1 MQFSNDGKL
10 SMACPSC
17 GIIRKIDIPEQFQNW
32 PDAANQLWMS
42 VAKTAKCTSCEKSK
56 PSSYSENIQRAEKE
70 ARLSEWNA
78 FCPPMYRK
86 TDVSHP
92 GLNTQAFRIVMSH
105 DFSDSSLLVIEGSKR
120 NGKSRAA
127 FFKVKEDYLRGK
139 TVDLVQGCNFRSYVK
154 ELSNLSADDKQAK
167 VKQPY
172 FLLLDDIQDSLIASS
187 NSDWLLFELNTIL
200 KIRQTF
206 ERKTIAVMK
215 SPPSKT
221 SAEIK
226 SNYQKIREFLDQYA
240 DLTIDFDS

>member
-1 MQFSNDGKL
+1 M
-10 SMACPSC
+10 
-17 GIIRKIDIPEQFQNW
+17 I
-32 PDAANQLWMS
+32 
-42 VAKTAKCTSCEKSK
+42 
-56 PSSYSENIQRAEKE
+56 
-70 ARLSEWNA
+70 
-78 FCPPMYRK
+78 
-86 TDVSHP
+86 
-92 GLNTQAFRIVMSH
+92 
-105 DFSDSSLLVIEGSKR
+105 FSDSSLLVIEGSKR

-154 ELSNLSADDKQAK
+154 ELSNLSADDKQSK